1 MKLLF
6 LNNPC
11 NTVLPIQISAFV
23 FDQSC
28 KSLLSK
34 AKNAIF
40 LGFAIECKSNK
51 NDSLKFDHG
60 FSFKCFFLLFIR
72 SFSQEIGRV
81 FFKDIVNCFLLSS
94 SPRETNERRSLI
106 LTLSPCES
114 SATAV
119 VERNLL
125 SEILETVMNCKVDN
139 IYFEK

>member
-1 MKLLF
+1 MDLG
-6 LNNPC
+6 LN
-11 NTVLPIQISAFV
+11 V
-23 FDQSC
+23 F
-28 KSLLSK
+28 
-34 AKNAIF
+34 
-40 LGFAIECKSNK
+40 
-51 NDSLKFDHG
+51 
-60 FSFKCFFLLFIR
+60 FFLLFIR